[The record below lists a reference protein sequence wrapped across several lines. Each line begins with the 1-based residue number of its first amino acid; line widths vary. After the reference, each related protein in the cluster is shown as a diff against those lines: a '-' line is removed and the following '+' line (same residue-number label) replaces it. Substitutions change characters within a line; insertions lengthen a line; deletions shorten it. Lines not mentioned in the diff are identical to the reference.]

1 MWRFDDESDI
11 PAQINIVPM
20 IDVIFSILAFFI
32 IASTILT
39 NNESLPVNLP
49 QASSSEAQKTP
60 EVTVSIDAQGKMAVN
75 RDTVEL
81 DQLENII
88 RGLTKPSQS
97 LLVILN
103 ADESVNHGQVVAVM
117 DRLRRVPEAKLAI
130 ATKKPPSN

>member
-1 MWRFDDESDI
+1 MWRFDDETDL

-39 NNESLPVNLP
+39 NNEGLPVNLP

-60 EVTVSIDAQGKMAVN
+60 EVTVSIDAQGKIAVN

-81 DQLENII
+81 DQLENSI
-88 RGLTKPSQS
+88 RALTKPSQP

-103 ADESVNHGQVVAVM
+103 ADESVTHGQVVAVM
-117 DRLRRVPEAKLAI
+117 DRLRRVAEAKLAI
-130 ATKKPPSN
+130 ATKKPASN